1 LAVCIGGGYLLNGIP
16 LVARPVGLRSGEA
29 PDADVDGVVPLRR
42 WPARHDRADHCRGGR
57 SGRDGVHHRRL
68 LTVLGD
74 EDQSAVVAGALV
86 YRSLNSALP
95 LVTGAIAF

>member
-1 LAVCIGGGYLLNGIP
+1 
-16 LVARPVGLRSGEA
+16 
-29 PDADVDGVVPLRR
+29 
-42 WPARHDRADHCRGGR
+42 
-57 SGRDGVHHRRL
+57 
-68 LTVLGD
+68 VLGD